1 MFNPRMV
8 LCTLEALQKRS
19 AFFPTSGGENTQ
31 KSDITC
37 HPAASAKF
45 VQPHVLTYRVCL
57 RVQTSV
63 PLLNGS
69 KVVKL
74 RIQNKESTAKLRI
87 NISIV

>member
-1 MFNPRMV
+1 MHFRGTAEEI
-8 LCTLEALQKRS
+8 C
-19 AFFPTSGGENTQ
+19 FFPHQWGENTQ

-45 VQPHVLTYRVCL
+45 VQPHVLTYKVCL
-57 RVQTSV
+57 RVQTSL

-74 RIQNKESTAKLRI
+74 HIQNTESTPKLRI
-87 NISIV
+87 NISTV